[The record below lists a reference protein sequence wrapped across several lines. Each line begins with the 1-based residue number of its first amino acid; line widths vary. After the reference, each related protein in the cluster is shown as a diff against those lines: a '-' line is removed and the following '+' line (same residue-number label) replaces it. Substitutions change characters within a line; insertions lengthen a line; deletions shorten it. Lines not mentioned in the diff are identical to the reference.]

1 MRFRFLER
9 FAPSARTQ
17 RRFEKIGGGVFTWV
31 GYPFRLLFGL
41 AKMLGQ
47 MVASWWE
54 SRNLRYLLQGLP
66 AFILAIA
73 LLVVGALVFF
83 QDRAALAQEYESLGA
98 RALMEAKQK
107 NSLGMDAKAAI
118 ALAQTCYKRLS
129 PAQAPENMYHMA
141 ETYELQ
147 RQYGAAVS
155 IYDSLAP
162 LDPKK
167 KGYGPAHY
175 QVAMR
180 LLASKPNPRQIF
192 EAENHL
198 VQAYQYAQTRNDRQ
212 EAWYASLAHAALFE
226 VLRDTNRPEAAE
238 QEMVTAVREIGDQ
251 VPKFR
256 LTLAAWYMS
265 TGKRDAAEEQ
275 AKRAVDTLT
284 RRVEENINDVEA
296 RGWLIESLKFSAQV
310 KCFRGDFKKGKDD
323 FARAREL
330 CQRGMAM
337 TTDPA
342 VQQKYLTVLCYM
354 FIAQF
359 DNTMNDPNTSA
370 EERFA
375 LLETALGL
383 RPNDMQLIQRLGV
396 FMTQSGPESKKA
408 REVLQKMI
416 DEGKNL
422 SVAHMILGTAAWE
435 KNDVTTAKYHWEKA
449 FEQTDWSPRVA
460 NNLGWL
466 LAFHSKPPDLE
477 RALMLVDAA
486 LQKQNFPEYHG
497 TRGHILSKMGR
508 NREAL
513 PELELAKPAF
523 INHPRELYQLYKKLA
538 EVTKALDM
546 AGESQ
551 RYDKLA
557 DELLKAAQAARASGP
572 PGPIPIPEPSTP
584 AAADPKAPAG
594 APAAD
599 APKP

>member
-1 MRFRFLER
+1 
-9 FAPSARTQ
+9 
-17 RRFEKIGGGVFTWV
+17 
-31 GYPFRLLFGL
+31 
-41 AKMLGQ
+41 
-47 MVASWWE
+47 
-54 SRNLRYLLQGLP
+54 LP

-73 LLVVGALVFF
+73 LLVVVALVFF
-83 QDRAALAQEYESLGA
+83 QDRAALAQEYENLGA
-98 RALMEAKQK
+98 RALSEAKQK
-107 NSLGMDAKAAI
+107 NSLGMDNKASI

-147 RQYGAAVS
+147 RQYPAAVA
-155 IYDSLAP
+155 IYESLAP

-180 LLASKPNPRQIF
+180 LLASKPNSRQIM

-198 VQAYQYAQTRNDRQ
+198 VQAYQYAQTRNDKQ
-212 EAWYASLAHAALFE
+212 EAWYAAWARAALFE
-226 VLRDTNRPEAAE
+226 VLKDQNRPDEAE
-238 QEMVTAVREIGDQ
+238 QQLAIAVREIGDQ

-256 LTLAAWYMS
+256 LTLAAWYMN

-275 AKRAVDTLT
+275 AKRAVDFLT
-284 RRVEENINDVEA
+284 RRVDENVNDAEA

-310 KCFRGDFKKGKDD
+310 KCFRGDFKKGKED
-323 FARAREL
+323 FGRAREL

-342 VQQKYLTVLCYM
+342 IQQRYLTYLCYL

-359 DNTMNDPNTSA
+359 DNTMSDPNTSA

-383 RPNDMQLIQRLGV
+383 RPNDMQLIGRLQI
-396 FMTQSGPESKKA
+396 FMTKSGPESEKA
-408 REVLQKMI
+408 RVALQKMI

-422 SVAHMILGTAAWE
+422 ALAHMILGTVAWE
-435 KNDVTTAKYHWEKA
+435 KSDVTTAKYHWEKA
-449 FEQTDWSPRVA
+449 FEQSDWSPRVA

-466 LAFHSKPPDLE
+466 LAFNSKPPDLE
-477 RALMLVDAA
+477 RGMMLVDAA
-486 LQKQNFPEYHG
+486 LQKQNAPEFHG

-513 PELELAKPAF
+513 AELELAKPAF
-523 INHPRELYQLYKKLA
+523 VNHPRELYQLYKKLA
-538 EVTKALDM
+538 EVTKSLDM

-557 DELLKAAQAARASGP
+557 DDLLKAAQAARASGP
-572 PGPIPIPEPSTP
+572 PGPVPIPEPSTP
-584 AAADPKAPAG
+584 GAATDPKVPASTPG
-594 APAAD
+594 TG